1 MKVRSNATLA
11 LSVIVGLGSFAGMTL
26 LGERTFEAIVA
37 STVASLGAAFIVV
50 LVVERPIAAFAVLLG
65 LASVSGVVIGLPFGR
80 VRLEQPAII
89 AALVTILVTRSWPR
103 PSDLK
108 PMLPLM
114 AAFGVYLAVLVLASA
129 LHAPQP
135 LVSARLIIWTGL
147 SMAGGLVVF
156 SLLVRTRSEE
166 AGDWFTVTG
175 VAHSA
180 LGLLVALAFLLLGP
194 TGIPGMQ
201 VNPGEAPKVAA
212 LAFEANLFASML
224 GAMAPF
230 AIERYRSRRDPVS
243 AVSVVMI
250 FIGFGLGVT
259 RGAYIGLGVGLIVY
273 LGLLA
278 YRSRYRADS
287 FAIVPIIAVAL
298 LLAPSVAVVSLP
310 LERTPG
316 SAFTTPS
323 PDDGGTS
330 SPTEVATSGRP
341 SVSPASTR
349 APAPTP
355 APTPTGTTDT
365 LSYRANRIPIALR
378 DLRESPI
385 IGLGAATY
393 GQRHLRTGS
402 YAGAP
407 DYIAML
413 ALVALYESGLVGAL
427 ALALGFAFALRL
439 LLRSGED
446 HAGAA
451 AAYAASIVTLLVA
464 YQATNAIFF
473 SINWIILGAGLALA
487 VRARRGQ
494 VLGAQ

>member
-1 MKVRSNATLA
+1 MRPSKAVAALA
-11 LSVIVGLGSFAGMTL
+11 ALLGIGAFAGMMV
-26 LGERTFEAIVA
+26 LGDRTPETMLVSAVA
-37 STVASLGAAFIVV
+37 AAGAALVVV
-50 LVVERPIAAFAVLLG
+50 LAVVRPVAAFAVLLG
-65 LASVSGVVIGLPFGR
+65 LASLSGVVIGLPFGR

-114 AAFGVYLAVLVLASA
+114 AAFGIYLAVLALSSA

-135 LVSARLIIWTGL
+135 LVSTRLIIWTGI
-147 SMAGGLVVF
+147 SMVGGLVVF
-156 SLLVRTRSEE
+156 SLLVRARSEE
-166 AGDWFTVTG
+166 AGEWFTVTG
-175 VAHSA
+175 VAQSA

-230 AIERYRSRRDPVS
+230 VIERYRPRRDLVS

-278 YRSRYRADS
+278 YRSRYRADVL
-287 FAIVPIIAVAL
+287 AIVPVIAVAL

-310 LERTPG
+310 LERPSG
-316 SAFTTPS
+316 SALTTPT
-323 PDDGGTS
+323 PDHDGSS
-330 SPTEVATSGRP
+330 SPTAGESSGRP
-341 SVSPASTR
+341 SRSPSST
-349 APAPTP
+349 PAPTP
-355 APTPTGTTDT
+355 APTGTTDT
-365 LSYRANRIPIALR
+365 FSYRTDRIPTTLR
-378 DLRESPI
+378 DLQESPI

-393 GQRHLRTGS
+393 GQRHLLTGS
-402 YAGAP
+402 NAGAP
-407 DYIAML
+407 DYIGIL

-439 LLRSGED
+439 LLGSSARHPGD
-446 HAGAA
+446 A
-451 AAYAASIVTLLVA
+451 AAYVASVITLLVA
-464 YQATNAIFF
+464 YQATNALFF

-494 VLGAQ
+494 VQ